1 MDYYCLSLASG
12 KANKQT
18 KPTHQVHGQMNSRG
32 INRSVNLLI
41 QTRFVLTTGWEQAH
55 EQLLWN
61 RKCSKFTAF
70 TNYPAEARPAA
81 CMLWATPHQCETCNS
96 RQRVC
101 NIFLRA
107 VVQGLDPH
115 TDASPADRSRA
126 LSSPTALPDSP
137 INDLFMQKG
146 RGLLLAKWKAIHFHA
161 SGAAQF
167 VTSSLVRVAKCKC
180 SCWGAPMIK
189 KTKYFINKTTGNSCF
204 IVVFL

>member
-81 CMLWATPHQCETCNS
+81 CVLWATPHQCETCNS

-115 TDASPADRSRA
+115 TDASPADRVGLWAALQLFLTA
-126 LSSPTALPDSP
+126 LSMICLCRRE
-137 INDLFMQKG
+137 G
-146 RGLLLAKWKAIHFHA
+146 
-161 SGAAQF
+161 
-167 VTSSLVRVAKCKC
+167 VSSLQSEKQYI
-180 SCWGAPMIK
+180 SMPQELLTLWP
-189 KTKYFINKTTGNSCF
+189 
-204 IVVFL
+204 LH